1 MNSLQFKRSE
11 LKTFCFL
18 VKSRPIELESICL
31 NIDDYYGEWE
41 ELKKDKKTGEFKR
54 FSDGTFK
61 KRILRPSKTNLKR
74 IQSNIKSVLLS
85 KVNLPSNVFGGVKT
99 KSNITNAKRHQG
111 NRFQFCTDL
120 ENFYPSIKSKMVY
133 DSLIKLKFS
142 SEVARLI
149 TRLCTWK
156 NNLPQGAPTSTH
168 LSNLVFQDTDHKLI
182 EFCKVNGLTY
192 TRYIDDLTFS
202 SQVCFKHLTSQIIEI
217 ILEGSFKVNQRKTIY
232 SGNQTITGIVV
243 LPNRIDA
250 PESIKHRSLLEQ
262 EGVGGLMPITS
273 YVNRIC
279 QTNKKKK

>member
-31 NIDDYYGEWE
+31 NINDFYSEWE

-74 IQSNIKSVLLS
+74 IQSNIKTVLLS
-85 KVNLPSNVFGGVKT
+85 KVNLPSNVYGGVKT

-142 SEVARLI
+142 SEVARII

-168 LSNLVFQDTDHKLI
+168 LSNLVFLETDLKLI
-182 EFCKVNGLTY
+182 EFCKLNGLTY

-202 SQVCFKHLTSQIIEI
+202 SQMCFKHLTSQIIEI

-250 PESIKHRSLLEQ
+250 PEGIKLRSLLEQ
-262 EGVGGLMPITS
+262 ECVGGSMPITS
-273 YVNRIC
+273 YVNRIY
-279 QTNKKKK
+279 QTNKKK

>member
-31 NIDDYYGEWE
+31 NINDFYSEWE

-54 FSDGTFK
+54 FSDGTLK
-61 KRILRPSKTNLKR
+61 KRTLRPSKTNLKR
-74 IQSNIKSVLLS
+74 IQSNIKTVLLS
-85 KVNLPSNVFGGVKT
+85 KVNLPSNVYGGVKT

-142 SEVARLI
+142 SEVARII

-168 LSNLVFQDTDHKLI
+168 LSNLVFLETDLKLI
-182 EFCKVNGLTY
+182 EFCKLNGLTY

-202 SQVCFKHLTSQIIEI
+202 SQMCFKHLTSQIIEI

-250 PESIKHRSLLEQ
+250 PEGIKLRSLLEQ
-262 EGVGGLMPITS
+262 ECVGGSMPITS
-273 YVNRIC
+273 YVNRIY
-279 QTNKKKK
+279 QTNKKK

>member
-61 KRILRPSKTNLKR
+61 KRILRPSKANLKR

-168 LSNLVFQDTDHKLI
+168 LSNLVFHETDLKLI